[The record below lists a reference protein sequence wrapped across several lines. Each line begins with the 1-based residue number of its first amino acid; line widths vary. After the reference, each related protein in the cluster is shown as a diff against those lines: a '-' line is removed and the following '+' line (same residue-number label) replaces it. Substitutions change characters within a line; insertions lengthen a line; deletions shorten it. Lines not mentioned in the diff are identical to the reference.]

1 MAATDLIFLAEA
13 KTELGIT
20 VTDHDL
26 RLEALITNT
35 SSRILAYLQNHV
47 VIQARTERHY
57 GGKKRL
63 YLQRY
68 PVTSGP
74 TISDEAGNTVE
85 STDYMMLA
93 EQGILQHAGIWP
105 TAQDANG
112 NISRWTIAY
121 GAGLAVNTAA
131 VPADLKEA
139 CLTWVTRRFSRPD
152 QSVTSK
158 RVGDLALGYAAP
170 TEEPDGVPTDIAAML
185 APYVSQGA

>member
-1 MAATDLIFLAEA
+1 MATTDLISLTEA

-20 VTDHDL
+20 VSDHDT
-26 RLEALITNT
+26 RLSALITNT
-35 SSRILAYLQNHV
+35 SSRILAHLQNSV

-57 GGKKRL
+57 GGKKRI

-85 STDYMMLA
+85 STDYLMLA
-93 EQGILQHAGIWP
+93 EQGMLQHVGFWP
-105 TAQDANG
+105 TAQDADG
-112 NISRWTIAY
+112 KVSRWVIVY

-139 CLTWVTRRFSRPD
+139 CLLWVSRRFSRPD

-170 TEEPDGVPTDIAAML
+170 SEEPEGVPADIAAML